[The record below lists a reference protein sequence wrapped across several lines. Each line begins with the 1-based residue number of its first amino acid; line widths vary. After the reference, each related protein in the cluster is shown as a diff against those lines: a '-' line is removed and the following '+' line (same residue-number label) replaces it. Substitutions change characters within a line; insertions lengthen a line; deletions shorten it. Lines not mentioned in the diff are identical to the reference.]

1 MGQLDNPAGGAP
13 SFGIETAPTPGGSPV
28 WPAGGFARHRLKLG
42 ALVCVMYLTVSGG
55 AYGLE
60 DAVRIAGPRLAM
72 ILCLVVPLMLSL
84 PTALM
89 AAELTALIPAQGGFY
104 VWVKEAFGPF
114 AGFVEAYLTMLYTAV
129 DMAIYP
135 VLFAAYLSF
144 LIPLTSAEQIA
155 LGIVLVWLS
164 GGLNLLG
171 VRPVGRTSV
180 VLTIAILTPFLAMVV
195 LGIPRLAH
203 WQPPAG
209 PIFGHDFAGALGGG
223 LSVVIWNFCG
233 FENLSVVAAEIEHPQ
248 RNYLRAIGIVLPL
261 VVLGYLLPLAVALDR
276 ARSGAG
282 WETGSFTRAGA
293 QLGGPLLGLAIGLG
307 GALGSFAIFESAML
321 WVSRMPFVLACDN
334 YLPKPL
340 AEIRWSSATPGKSI
354 LLCCM
359 VFTLLVPLGFVT
371 LVVLDVFFYM
381 GALMLEMGAL
391 VRLRRIHPARDGLF
405 AIGGGH
411 LGLATVVAA
420 PILIWIATFGL
431 AVSESPGHADF
442 VTAIVLAAA
451 VWPVYA
457 FCRRRYGGAA

>member
-1 MGQLDNPAGGAP
+1 MDNPPGDAS
-13 SFGIETAPTPGGSPV
+13 SFAIETARIQGLS
-28 WPAGGFARHRLKLG
+28 AGGFARHRLKLG

-72 ILCLVVPLMLSL
+72 ILCLMVPLMLSL

-114 AGFVEAYLTMLYTAV
+114 AGFVEAYLTILYTAV

-144 LIPLTSAEQIA
+144 LIPLTSGAQIA

-171 VRPVGRTSV
+171 VRPVGRTSMG
-180 VLTIAILTPFLAMVV
+180 LTIAILTPFLAMVI
-195 LGIPRLAH
+195 LGIPRLIH
-203 WQPPAG
+203 WQAPAG

-261 VVLGYLLPLAVALDR
+261 VVLGYLLPLAVALDG

-282 WETGSFTRAGA
+282 WETGSFARASA
-293 QLGGPLLGLAIGLG
+293 QIGGPLLGIAIGLG
-307 GALGSFAIFESAML
+307 GAVGSFAIFEASML

-354 LLCCM
+354 VWCCI

-391 VRLRRIHPARDGLF
+391 ARLRRRHPARDGLF
-405 AIGGGH
+405 VIGGGRI
-411 LGLATVVAA
+411 GLAAVVVA
-420 PILIWIATFGL
+420 PVLIWIATFGL
-431 AVSESPGHADF
+431 AISESKGHADF

-457 FCRRRYGGAA
+457 FCRRRYGGVA